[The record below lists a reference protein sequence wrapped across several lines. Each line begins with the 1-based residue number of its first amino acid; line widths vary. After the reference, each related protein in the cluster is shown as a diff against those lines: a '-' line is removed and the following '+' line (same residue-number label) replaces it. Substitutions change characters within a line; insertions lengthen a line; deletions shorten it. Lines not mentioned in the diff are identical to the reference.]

1 MENQFINFVMTN
13 NLVEIKKN
21 ISVINLK
28 TKNKALIFASE
39 KRYIKIVKYYLKMEQ
54 I

>member
-1 MENQFINFVMTN
+1 LNFVELN
-13 NLVEIKKN
+13 NLGKIKQN
-21 ISVINLK
+21 ILDIDLK